1 MALTH
6 QEFMGLSSKSWVQDP
21 HANPF
26 KHLAQLLSLF
36 FFSHYALP
44 SPSLDNLCLAF
55 GVDVM
60 SPQLVSFQWFLNG

>member
-6 QEFMGLSSKSWVQDP
+6 QEFLGLSSRSWVQDL
-21 HANPF
+21 HSSPF
-26 KHLAQLLSLF
+26 KHPAHLLSHP
-36 FFSHYALP
+36 SPHYALP

-55 GVDVM
+55 GVDVT

>member
-26 KHLAQLLSLF
+26 KHLAQLLSHL
-36 FFSHYALP
+36 SPHYALP

>member
-36 FFSHYALP
+36 FFLIMLYHP
-44 SPSLDNLCLAF
+44 
-55 GVDVM
+55 
-60 SPQLVSFQWFLNG
+60 LVWTIYV